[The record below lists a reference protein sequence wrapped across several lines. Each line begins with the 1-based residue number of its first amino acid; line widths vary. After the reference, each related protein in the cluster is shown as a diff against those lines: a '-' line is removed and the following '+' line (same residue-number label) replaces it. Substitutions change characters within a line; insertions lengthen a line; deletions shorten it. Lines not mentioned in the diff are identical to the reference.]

1 MRSESRCR
9 TMKREGKKRE
19 EGHAQRQTQR
29 EREREEARR
38 ERTKQ
43 RAGAT
48 VIRSAGENYPAVI
61 YDPPSDGAG
70 PKA

>member
-1 MRSESRCR
+1 MQDDE
-9 TMKREGKKRE
+9 KGRE
-19 EGHAQRQTQR
+19 EERRGTRAETDA

-38 ERTKQ
+38 ERTKE

-61 YDPPSDGAG
+61 YDPPSGGAG

>member
-1 MRSESRCR
+1 
-9 TMKREGKKRE
+9 MKREGKKRE

-29 EREREEARR
+29 EREEARR
-38 ERTKQ
+38 ERTKE

-61 YDPPSDGAG
+61 YDPPSGGAG